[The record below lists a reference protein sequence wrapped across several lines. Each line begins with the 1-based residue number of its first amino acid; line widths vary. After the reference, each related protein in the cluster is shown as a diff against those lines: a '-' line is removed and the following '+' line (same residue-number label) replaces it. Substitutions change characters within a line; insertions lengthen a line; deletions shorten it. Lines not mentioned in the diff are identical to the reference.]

1 MGRPLSYLCPSEK
14 LTHVSSCPRS
24 YDGDMSQRESQW
36 PRETMFTALCPL
48 SVPAV
53 TLHFPFCQRNFSGG
67 CSSEPRHSQFLRC
80 LGEFQ
85 FRRGLDSL
93 PFWFSLYSE
102 ARKKGNAD
110 GRTRAGRV
118 VRRWRRKCQRKWALC
133 LDGSV
138 SYPRKPPLSTPEGR
152 WIYVSSHT
160 RAAGFDNGTIPVS
173 FSIHGEPKDN
183 AIGKGHYDRLTE
195 RAGG

>member
-1 MGRPLSYLCPSEK
+1 MTIAPVRCPCLQLPFIS
-14 LTHVSSCPRS
+14 LFVNVNFQGFFLPNHGNHNSSVVSRCFSFA
-24 YDGDMSQRESQW
+24 EAW
-36 PRETMFTALCPL
+36 
-48 SVPAV
+48 
-53 TLHFPFCQRNFSGG
+53 TLP
-67 CSSEPRHSQFLRC
+67 
-80 LGEFQ
+80 
-85 FRRGLDSL
+85 
-93 PFWFSLYSE
+93 PFWFSLNSE